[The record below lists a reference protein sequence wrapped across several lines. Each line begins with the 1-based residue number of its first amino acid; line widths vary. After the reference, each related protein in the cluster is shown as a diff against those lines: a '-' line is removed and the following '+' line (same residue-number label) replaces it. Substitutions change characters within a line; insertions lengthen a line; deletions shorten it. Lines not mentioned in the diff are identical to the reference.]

1 MKFLFADTAGWMACA
16 DAADVKHSA
25 AISARDNWLEGGG
38 YLVTTDY
45 IIDETL
51 TLLRFRLGL
60 DAAEDWWHIIAA
72 SARVRYER
80 VDTERAERARAIFFR
95 YRDKNFSFTDCTSF
109 VLMHEMEIRDVL
121 TTDRHFAE
129 AGFRT
134 MLKLSGRS

>member
-25 AISARDNWLEGGG
+25 AISARDNWLEAGG

-80 VDTERAERARAIFFR
+80 VDAERAERARAIFFR
-95 YRDKNFSFTDCTSF
+95 YRDKIFSFTDCTSF
-109 VLMHEMEIRDVL
+109 AVMRELRLGAAL
-121 TTDRHFAE
+121 TTDRHFRQ
-129 AGFRT
+129 AGFELLPR
-134 MLKLSGRS
+134 